1 MMFVLTRILAP
12 VTAAALAIGL
22 PAARAQ
28 WATEIVDYRP
38 GVGYATEWG
47 TGLGYTDPAAA
58 LGEPSRVTPG
68 EFGGPVDPFSPPYL
82 RTQLVSLG
90 EGGSLT
96 VRFDQPIRNDP
107 LNPYGLDFIVFG
119 AAGFIITNGDYTG
132 GGITDGS
139 VFGDSAGPTHV
150 SVSADGA
157 LFFTLDTT
165 RAPGVDGLFPTD
177 GGGDFTR
184 PVNPALTSAAF
195 AGLGLAGI
203 RALYDGAGGGTGF
216 DLAWAVDADGQ
227 PVALDEVRF
236 VRVDVLADRAE
247 IDAFAVVAPIPE
259 PATWALWVLGGGVL
273 FWSVRGR
280 RQTLANG

>member
-90 EGGSLT
+90 EGGALT

-107 LNPYGLDFIVFG
+107 MNPYGLDFIVFG
-119 AAGFIITNGDYTG
+119 AAGFVITNGDYTG

-139 VFGDSAGPTHV
+139 LFGNSAGPTRV

-177 GGGDFTR
+177 GSGDFTR

-195 AGLGLAGI
+195 AGQGLAGI
-203 RALYDGAGGGTGF
+203 RALYDGAGGGAGF
-216 DLAWAVDADGQ
+216 DLAWAVDAEGQ
-227 PVALDEVRF
+227 PVALDAVRF

-259 PATWALWVLGGGVL
+259 PATWALWALGGGVL
-273 FWSVRGR
+273 FWSVRR
-280 RQTLANG
+280 RRRALANG